1 MARTRFPDAPPLI
14 PAIGYVRVS
23 TMRQAQHGKSLEAQ
37 RKVLASYC
45 DIVGL
50 KLVECIE
57 EPGVSAA
64 KAIHLR
70 PGLMR
75 VLEIVAEGEIKAV
88 VVMHIDRMF
97 RSIHDAGLVL
107 ESFKKRG
114 CAFYAAEQQMDTSTP
129 YGMLMLDMLLCF
141 AKMERSMTS
150 ERTRLVLRE
159 TKSVDR
165 KTLPDDANGAMLH
178 RGRSHK
184 LLVGVTP
191 YGWRFDSLAAGSDRD
206 TPGKPLVE
214 VPEEQR
220 ILRSMKAYK
229 TRHKCGPV
237 AVARFL
243 NDQGSRTRRGNL
255 WTYSVV
261 TKIMNRGF
269 H

>member
-1 MARTRFPDAPPLI
+1 MPRRTRFPDAPPAI

-23 TMRQAQHGKSLEAQ
+23 TIRQAKMGKSLEAQ
-37 RKVLASYC
+37 RKVLESYC
-45 DIVGL
+45 DMIGL
-50 KLVECIE
+50 RLVDCIE
-57 EPGVSAA
+57 EPGISAA

-75 VLEIVAEGEIKAV
+75 VLELVAEGEIKAV
-88 VVMHIDRMF
+88 VVLNIDRMF

-129 YGMLMLDMLLCF
+129 HGMLMLELLLCF

-159 TKSVDR
+159 TKAVDR
-165 KTLPDDANGAMLH
+165 KTLPIDANGAMKH
-178 RGRSHK
+178 RARSHK
-184 LLVGVTP
+184 LLVGVPP
-191 YGWRFDSLAAGSDRD
+191 YGYRYDRD
-206 TPGKPLVE
+206 APGKPLVE

-229 TRHKCGPV
+229 LRHKCGPV
-237 AVARFL
+237 LVTKFL
-243 NDQGSRTRRGNL
+243 NGQGWRTRLGNPWNYKL
-255 WTYSVV
+255 VSR
-261 TKIMNRGF
+261 IMKRDF
-269 H
+269 L